1 MLKQQDPIANVESA
15 LADLHSALVGD
26 VADPDQQQG
35 PIADLEAALA
45 DLHSALVGDIVD
57 PDRRNADERFATTQQ
72 ASSGANEAF
81 VAVEAEISEVQRWLD
96 ETNDQAARQ
105 REAERFDQ
113 SLKDAV
119 GATEQLRTAL
129 DNFIIAIAPLG
140 APGAASAAAAADFRD
155 MMRDSAAEALDLGA
169 QYKREILTSIVPQPA
184 ADADQ
189 GQEQSVSAL

>member
-1 MLKQQDPIANVESA
+1 VLKQRDPIANVASA
-15 LADLHSALVGD
+15 LAGLHSALVGD
-26 VADPDQQQG
+26 APDQQQG

-45 DLHSALVGDIVD
+45 DLHSALLADVGNS
-57 PDRRNADERFATTQQ
+57 DRANANEIQQDSSRAEQAFAT
-72 ASSGANEAF
+72 
-81 VAVEAEISEVQRWLD
+81 VEAETGEVRPWLN

-105 REAERFDQ
+105 REAGRFDQ
-113 SLKDAV
+113 RLKDAV

-140 APGAASAAAAADFRD
+140 APGAASAAAAADFRE
-155 MMRDSAAEALDLGA
+155 MMRDSAAEALDRGA

-189 GQEQSVSAL
+189 AQEPSVSAL

>member
-1 MLKQQDPIANVESA
+1 VLKQQDPIANVESA

-26 VADPDQQQG
+26 VAELDQQQG

-81 VAVEAEISEVQRWLD
+81 VAVEAETSEEPWLD
-96 ETNDQAARQ
+96 ESNDQAARQ
-105 REAERFDQ
+105 RQAERFDQ

-184 ADADQ
+184 ADSDQ
-189 GQEQSVSAL
+189 AQEQSVSAL

>member
-1 MLKQQDPIANVESA
+1 VLKQHDPIANLESA

-26 VADPDQQQG
+26 VALPDQQQG
-35 PIADLEAALA
+35 PIADLEPALA
-45 DLHSALVGDIVD
+45 DLHSALVGNIVD
-57 PDRRNADERFATTQQ
+57 PDRPNADERLATTQQ
-72 ASSGANEAF
+72 ASSGAHEAF
-81 VAVEAEISEVQRWLD
+81 VAVEAETSEVQPWLD
-96 ETNDQAARQ
+96 IANDQAARQ
-105 REAERFDQ
+105 REAERFGQ

>member
-15 LADLHSALVGD
+15 LADLHSVLVGH
-26 VADPDQQQG
+26 VVDPVQQQG

-57 PDRRNADERFATTQQ
+57 PDRRNADERLGTTQQ
-72 ASSGANEAF
+72 PSSGGSEAL
-81 VAVEAEISEVQRWLD
+81 VAVEAETSVVPPWLD
-96 ETNDQAARQ
+96 LANDQAARQ

-155 MMRDSAAEALDLGA
+155 MMRDSAAEAFDLGA

-189 GQEQSVSAL
+189 AQEQSISAL

>member
-1 MLKQQDPIANVESA
+1 VLKQQDPIANVESA
-15 LADLHSALVGD
+15 LAGLHSALVGD
-26 VADPDQQQG
+26 VAHPDQRQG

-57 PDRRNADERFATTQQ
+57 PNRPNADERLGTTQQ
-72 ASSGANEAF
+72 PSSDANETL
-81 VAVEAEISEVQRWLD
+81 VAVEEEKSEVPPWLD
-96 ETNDQAARQ
+96 VANDQAARQ

-113 SLKDAV
+113 SLKDAA

-129 DNFIIAIAPLG
+129 DNFIMAIAPLG

-169 QYKREILTSIVPQPA
+169 QYKREILTSIVPQPT

-189 GQEQSVSAL
+189 A

>member
-1 MLKQQDPIANVESA
+1 MLKQRDPIANVESA
-15 LADLHSALVGD
+15 LAGLHSALVGD
-26 VADPDQQQG
+26 APDQQQG

-45 DLHSALVGDIVD
+45 DLHSTLLADVGNS
-57 PDRRNADERFATTQQ
+57 DRANANEIQQDSSRADQTFAT
-72 ASSGANEAF
+72 
-81 VAVEAEISEVQRWLD
+81 VEAETSEVPPWFD
-96 ETNDQAARQ
+96 ESNDHAARQ

-119 GATEQLRTAL
+119 GATEQLRIAL

-169 QYKREILTSIVPQPA
+169 QYKREILTSIVPQQPA
-184 ADADQ
+184 ADVDQ
-189 GQEQSVSAL
+189 AQEQSISPL

>member
-1 MLKQQDPIANVESA
+1 VLKQQDPIANVETA

-26 VADPDQQQG
+26 AGDPDRKQG
-35 PIADLEAALA
+35 PIANLESALA
-45 DLHSALVGDIVD
+45 DLHAALLADVANL
-57 PDRRNADERFATTQQ
+57 DRPNADERPATTQQ
-72 ASSGANEAF
+72 DSSGAEQAF
-81 VAVEAEISEVQRWLD
+81 ATVEAETSEVQPWLN
-96 ETNDQAARQ
+96 ETNDRAARQ
-105 REAERFDQ
+105 REAGRFDQ

-140 APGAASAAAAADFRD
+140 APGAASAAAAAEFRD

-169 QYKREILTSIVPQPA
+169 QYKRGILTSIAPQPA

-189 GQEQSVSAL
+189 AQEQSIPAL

>member
-15 LADLHSALVGD
+15 LAGLHSALVSD
-26 VADPDQQQG
+26 VTHPDQRQG

-45 DLHSALVGDIVD
+45 DLHSALVGDIVE

>member
-26 VADPDQQQG
+26 VAELDQQQG

-57 PDRRNADERFATTQQ
+57 PDRRNADERPATTQQ
-72 ASSGANEAF
+72 DSSGAEQAF
-81 VAVEAEISEVQRWLD
+81 ATVEAETSEVQPWLN

-113 SLKDAV
+113 SLQDAV

-189 GQEQSVSAL
+189 AQEQSVTV